1 MSQGWTLYISIFTI
15 VNILA
20 CLWLLWWTAKNRS
33 TKAEDQDTGHVWDGD
48 LRELNRP
55 LPKWWL
61 NLFYITI
68 VFSLA
73 YLVLYPGLGS
83 FAGTKKWTSQ
93 DQHDAE
99 AKAAEEKIAPIFAK
113 FRAQSIADLVHDADA
128 QRLGASVFANNCAT
142 CHGSDAKGAK
152 GYPNL
157 VDNDWLWGGEP
168 DTVLT
173 TILDGRQAAMPAMG
187 AVLGDEGVAATA
199 IYVQSLSGQNVDDA
213 LAAKGQAH
221 FQTVC
226 AACHGPEGKGNPML
240 GAPNLTDNVWLYGGD
255 FDTIAATIR
264 NGRNGQMPAHRP
276 IIGEDRVR
284 LAAAWVLA
292 QSQAQ
297 PSNEAH

>member
-33 TKAEDQDTGHVWDGD
+33 NKAEDQDTGHVWDGD

-55 LPKWWL
+55 LPRWWL
-61 NLFYITI
+61 NLFYLTI
-68 VFSLA
+68 IFAFA
-73 YLVLYPGLGS
+73 YLVIFPGLGS
-83 FAGTKKWTSQ
+83 FAGTSNWTSQ
-93 DQHDAE
+93 AQHDAE
-99 AKAAEEKIAPIFAK
+99 VKAAEAKIAPIFAA
-113 FRAQSIADLVHDADA
+113 FRAKSVADLVHDADA

-157 VDNDWLWGGEP
+157 TDGDWLWGGEP

-187 AVLGDEGVAATA
+187 AVLGDEGVSATA
-199 IYVQSLSGQNVDDA
+199 VYVQGLSGMPVDDA
-213 LAAKGQAH
+213 LAAKGQTH
-221 FQTVC
+221 FQTIC
-226 AACHGPEGKGNPML
+226 AACHGAEGKGNPML
-240 GAPNLTDNVWLYGGD
+240 GAPNLTDTVWLYGSD
-255 FDTIAATIR
+255 FDAIATTIR

-292 QSQAQ
+292 QSQKSQAA
-297 PSNEAH
+297 EAH

>member
-48 LRELNRP
+48 IRELNRP

-68 VFSLA
+68 VFSFA

-93 DQHDAE
+93 EQHDAE
-99 AKAAEEKIAPIFAK
+99 VKAAEAKIAPIFAK
-113 FRAQSIADLVHDADA
+113 FRAQPIADLVHDADA

-240 GAPNLTDNVWLYGGD
+240 GAPNLTDKVWLYGGD

-264 NGRNGQMPAHRP
+264 SGRNGQMPAHRP

>member
-1 MSQGWTLYISIFTI
+1 MNQGWTLYISIFTI

-48 LRELNRP
+48 IRELNRP

-68 VFSLA
+68 VFSFA

-113 FRAQSIADLVHDADA
+113 FRAQPLADLVHDADA
-128 QRLGASVFANNCAT
+128 QRLGASMFANNCAT

-157 VDNDWLWGGEP
+157 TDNDWLWGGTPEAIEQ
-168 DTVLT
+168 
-173 TILDGRQAAMPAMG
+173 TILTGRQGAMPAWV
-187 AVLGDEGVAATA
+187 AVIGEDGVKNVASYVEHLAGRQVDAAVVDA
-199 IYVQSLSGQNVDDA
+199 GQKVFSTTC
-213 LAAKGQAH
+213 L
-221 FQTVC
+221 
-226 AACHGPEGKGNPML
+226 ACHGPEGKGNAMM
-240 GAPNLTDNVWLYGGD
+240 GAPNLTDDVWLYGGSHER
-255 FDTIAATIR
+255 IAESITKGR
-264 NGRNGQMPAHRP
+264 NGRMPAHREFL
-276 IIGEDRVR
+276 GEAKVH
-284 LAAAWVLA
+284 LLSAYVYSFAKGNAPA
-292 QSQAQ
+292 Q
-297 PSNEAH
+297 